1 MLDNKDKDINE
12 DIKYQDNK
20 DIMFIVKLLLGS
32 EAQEMGLLFLKRY
45 VFLLTKFLIVRKEKK

>member
-20 DIMFIVKLLLGS
+20 DIMFIVKLLLDS
-32 EAQEMGLLFLKRY
+32 EAQKMGLLFLKRY

>member
-20 DIMFIVKLLLGS
+20 DIMFIVKLLIGS
-32 EAQEMGLLFLKRY
+32 EAQKMGLLFLKRY

>member
-32 EAQEMGLLFLKRY
+32 EPQKMGLLFLKRY

>member
-32 EAQEMGLLFLKRY
+32 EAQKWDF
-45 VFLLTKFLIVRKEKK
+45 FF

>member
-32 EAQEMGLLFLKRY
+32 EAQKMGLLF
-45 VFLLTKFLIVRKEKK
+45 